1 MARFFINIG
10 ENPPGAVP
18 PIWINRRNWDTCVE
32 YGFFSAGQGIRYS
45 KPLYKLNVGDRV
57 AAYISGKGYVGVG
70 EVLETATPIRN
81 FKFNGIHL
89 NELNI
94 NPDILNGVDQ
104 FNTEFVNEIPLLR
117 KSIFQ
122 NANNN
127 KTEVV
132 VGINWIKTVKRENAY
147 WEKGIKLFAKPH
159 TCCSLENQPETI
171 QFLNRMFSINI

>member
-1 MARFFINIG
+1 MPRFFINIG
-10 ENPPGAVP
+10 ENPPKAKP
-18 PIWINRRNWDTCVE
+18 PIWINRRNWDACVE
-32 YGFFSAGQGIRYS
+32 FGFFSAGQGLQYS
-45 KPLYKLNVGDRV
+45 NPLYKLQVGDIV

-94 NPDILNGVDQ
+94 NPDILNGVEKL
-104 FNTEFVNEIPLLR
+104 NTEFVNEIPLLR

-132 VGINWIKTVKRENAY
+132 VGINWIKTVNREDAI
-147 WEKGIKLFAKPH
+147 WRTGLFANPH
-159 TCCSLENQPETI
+159 TCCSLENQQETI
-171 QFLNRMFSINI
+171 QFLNRMFAINI